1 MSDREAAKSILVVE
15 DENVIAQD
23 LHHSLTALGY
33 RVTAIVG
40 SGEAA
45 VQSVADERPD
55 LVLMDILLEGEMD
68 GAAAA
73 ALLSEKDNVPVVFT
87 TAVTDEET
95 TSRVKETGPYGYL
108 VKPVD
113 RVLLR
118 ITIENALSKHA
129 LEQKLKESERKLA
142 AAERMEA
149 VGRLAGGVAHD
160 FNNILS
166 AIIGYTEMA
175 QMKTA
180 EDEPVRK
187 MLGKIHTA
195 GNRAKHLVEQ
205 LLAFSRPSPGDKRPV
220 HPRELFREVEDTLA
234 PTLSEGTSLVFHV
247 KDTIQPFVC
256 DPTQMHQLLLN
267 LVKNAVDATK
277 DNDAMGRGPACV
289 TVQAS
294 SNGDDFFHFTV
305 HDNGHGIETQ
315 HLDRIFEPFY
325 TTKSF
330 GEGTGMGLAVV
341 HGIVKSLAGDIRV
354 DSEKDQGATF
364 TVRLPSVDAGVK
376 KKHKASGAA
385 GVK

>member
-1 MSDREAAKSILVVE
+1 MSESEAAKKILVVE

-23 LHHSLTALGY
+23 LRHSLTTQGY
-33 RVTAIVG
+33 EVSGITAT
-40 SGEAA
+40 GEAA
-45 VQSVADERPD
+45 VESVAADPPD

-73 ALLSEKDNVPVVFT
+73 AVISEEYDVPVVFT

-129 LEQKLKESERKLA
+129 LEKRLKESERRLA

-220 HPRELFREVEDTLA
+220 HARELFREVEDTLS
-234 PTLSEGTSLVFHV
+234 PGLPPGVSLNFETE
-247 KDTIQPFVC
+247 DDLGALLC
-256 DPTQMHQLLLN
+256 DPTQMHQLMLN
-267 LVKNAVDATK
+267 LVKNAVDAAK
-277 DNDAMGRGPACV
+277 DSGRNGDEKGHV
-289 TVQAS
+289 LVQAS
-294 SNGDDFFHFTV
+294 KNGEGFFHLAV
-305 HDNGHGIETQ
+305 NDNGHGIEKR

-325 TTKSF
+325 TTKAY

-341 HGIVKSLAGDIRV
+341 HGIVKSLAGEIHV
-354 DSEKDQGATF
+354 DTEPGRGTTF
-364 TVRLPSVDAGVK
+364 TVKLPSLEAK
-376 KKHKASGAA
+376 TKQQSAA
-385 GVK
+385 EAAEQ